1 MNYTDKEIL
10 DLEKSLDGVGLSEIT
25 SFGICIP
32 ESPDSKSILS
42 EMESRYGRKLHLMG
56 IECSSKNLIQ
66 FKSGEKGSL
75 LPLFILKGLRAMTYS
90 QAEKIA
96 EEIGAEQIYEFAE

>member
-10 DLEKSLDGVGLSEIT
+10 DLEKSLDEVGLSEIT

-32 ESPDSKSILS
+32 ENFDSKNLLV
-42 EMESRYGRKLHLMG
+42 EMESRYGKKLHLMG
-56 IECSSKNLIQ
+56 IKCSAKNLIR
-66 FKSGEKGSL
+66 FKDGEKGSL
-75 LPLFILKGLRAMTYS
+75 MSLFVLKGIRAMTYT

-96 EEIGAEQIYEFAE
+96 EEIGAEEIYEMV

>member
-10 DLEKSLDGVGLSEIT
+10 DLEKSLDRVGLSEIT

-32 ESPDSKSILS
+32 ESFNSKNLVAD
-42 EMESRYGRKLHLMG
+42 MGSRYGQALHLMG
-56 IECSSKNLIQ
+56 IEFSAKNLIR
-66 FKSGEKGSL
+66 FKDGEKGSL
-75 LPLFILKGLRAMTYS
+75 MPLFILKGIRAMTYT

-96 EEIGAEQIYEFAE
+96 EEIGAEEIYEMVE